1 MKRTVLAVV
10 AVVMLATALGSFAP
24 AAADSSP
31 EIRRVVI
38 VSIPGLTWQDVVRQ
52 RPPAL
57 LDLVSRSAVASTSVR
72 TIGKTTTLAE
82 GYLTMGAGNRAIAR
96 NAGVVLPVATPL
108 DGSTAGAVAARRT
121 GEPVGAAVAVAPEI
135 ALIRKMNDR
144 RRYGT
149 EPGLLATT
157 LAEHDRTMAV
167 VGNGNAEVE
176 PSPIESQ
183 LEVGLAGMDELGRVG
198 AGDLGPRL
206 LVDDEGAPDGVRLD
220 ADAVERSFSAAVAG
234 NDVVLVELSDVLRA
248 TRVVPVSLPD
258 AVAKARARAVAD
270 TDRLLSRLR
279 SHIDLDRDLL
289 LLTAP
294 TSPTRGGSDQLTV
307 GLLAGPGIE
316 PGLLRSG
323 TTRRAGYVTLPD
335 IAATVL
341 DNLGIDVP
349 TEMSGAPMASSGG
362 GAPDIGT
369 VRELS
374 RDNERALFRNRATG
388 PLTVTLILVQVLGY
402 VAAALVLAYGWQRW
416 RRPLIL
422 LTLLTTAV
430 PVVAYLSGLTPYRHL
445 GVGGYAAAVFA
456 AAALVAALAI
466 AAGKVAERRGVAR
479 GYLVPPL
486 LIAGMTAATL
496 VVDVFLGA
504 PLHIAT
510 PFGYGGGALVAGRFA
525 GYGNLSTGLLAE
537 ALVIGATAW
546 WGIRAGSTWIRP
558 PVTTIADRRILLLTA
573 GLFAFGIVVIG
584 APQLGQDVGGVLSVL
599 PGFVLILLLAAGLK
613 LTVRRVVLTGLGTLL
628 VLGAFGV
635 LDLLREPENRTHL
648 GRLFAMVADQGV
660 SGLLRVIERKLASNL
675 NILTSSVWALL
686 IPASLAFLVFLI
698 RARPRVLRQLED
710 TIPGLRL
717 CLIGT
722 LALGVLGAVLN
733 DSGVAIPGIMLVL
746 ALPYVS
752 YLALH
757 RLDQVTLP
765 SRRAPGRGAV
775 PTEGT
780 P

>member
-1 MKRTVLAVV
+1 MKRAGLVV
-10 AVVMLATALGSFAP
+10 IAMVIVATALGSFAP
-24 AAADSSP
+24 AAAERTS
-31 EIRRVVI
+31 EVRRVVV
-38 VSIPGLTWQDVVRQ
+38 VSIPGLTWQDVVRH
-52 RPPAL
+52 RPAAL
-57 LDLVSRSAVASTSVR
+57 LELVGRSAVASTSVR
-72 TIGKTTTLAE
+72 TVGKTTTAAE
-82 GYLTMGAGNRAIAR
+82 GYLTIGAGNRGIVR
-96 NAGVVLPVATPL
+96 RAGVVLPVDTPL
-108 DGSTAGAVAARRT
+108 DGTTAGAVTARRT
-121 GEPVGAAVAVAPEI
+121 GEPVGSAVAVAPEI
-135 ALIRKMNDR
+135 AVIRKMNDR

-157 LAEHDRTMAV
+157 LAEHDRRMAV
-167 VGNGNAEVE
+167 VGNGNAEPE
-176 PSPIESQ
+176 PSPIEAQ
-183 LEVGLAGMDELGRVG
+183 LEVGLAGMDEFGRVA
-198 AGDLGPRL
+198 AGDLGSRL
-206 LVDDEGAPDGVRLD
+206 LADDERAPEGVRLD
-220 ADAVERSFSAAVAG
+220 PDAVERSFSAAVAEH
-234 NDVVLVELSDVLRA
+234 DVVLVELSDVLRA
-248 TRVVPVSLPD
+248 TRVVPVSLPG
-258 AVAKARARAVAD
+258 AAAEARARAVAD
-270 TDRLLSRLR
+270 TDRLLARLLAQVE
-279 SHIDLDRDLL
+279 LDRDLL

-307 GLLAGPGIE
+307 GLLAGPGVD

-341 DNLGIDVP
+341 DALDIDIP

-362 GAPDIGT
+362 GAPDLGT
-369 VRELS
+369 LRELS

-388 PLTVTLILVQVLGY
+388 PLTVVLIVVQVLGY
-402 VAAALVLAYGWQRW
+402 IAAALVLAYGWQRW

-430 PVVAYLSGLTPYRHL
+430 PMVAYLSGLTPYRHL
-445 GVGGYAAAVFA
+445 GVAGYAAAVFA
-456 AAALVAALAI
+456 AAATVAALAI
-466 AAGKVAERRGVAR
+466 GVGKMAERRGVAR
-479 GYLVPPL
+479 AYLVAPL
-486 LIAGMTAATL
+486 LIVGLTAATL
-496 VVDVFLGA
+496 VVDVFFGA

-537 ALVIGATAW
+537 ALVIGTTAW

-558 PVTTIADRRILLLTA
+558 PVTTIADRRVLLLMA
-573 GLFAFGIVVIG
+573 GLFGFGIVVIG
-584 APQLGQDVGGVLSVL
+584 APQLGQDIGGVLSVL

-613 LTVRRVVLTGLGTLL
+613 LTVQRVILTGLGTLL

-635 LDLLREPENRTHL
+635 LDLLRPPEDRTHL
-648 GRLFAMVADQGV
+648 GRFFDMVGDQGV
-660 SGLLRVIERKLASNL
+660 EGLLRVVERKLASNL

-722 LALGVLGAVLN
+722 LALGVLGAALN

-757 RLDQVTLP
+757 RLDQVSLP
-765 SRRAPGRGAV
+765 SRRKPARGAV
-775 PTEGT
+775 PTEGR